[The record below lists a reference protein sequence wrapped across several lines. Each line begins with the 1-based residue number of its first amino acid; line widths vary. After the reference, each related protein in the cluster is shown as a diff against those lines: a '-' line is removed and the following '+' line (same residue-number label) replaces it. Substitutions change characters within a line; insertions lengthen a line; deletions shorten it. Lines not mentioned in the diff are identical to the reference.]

1 MKIIEIYLQQER
13 YNLRIK
19 ATVGGAWMAVF
30 ANGQELP
37 ICADYQAKS
46 ADHARLIYQEDQ
58 RQADRFDFTNKYD
71 K

>member
-1 MKIIEIYLQQER
+1 
-13 YNLRIK
+13 
-19 ATVGGAWMAVF
+19 MAVF